1 MSVKFCGRFRL
12 VLNRDEWLLRL
23 MKDPTVMRIM
33 IEEREKSLKE
43 NLPKDFKEELMEMLS
58 ES

>member
-1 MSVKFCGRFRL
+1 
-12 VLNRDEWLLRL
+12 